1 MDYTAHYPSPLGN
14 LLMASDGNA
23 LVGLWFDGQQHFAE
37 TLDAETIVRPDLQLF
52 ARVQQWLDLYF
63 GGIMPDFVPPL
74 QLRDSDFQKR
84 VWRALLAIPVGQTE
98 TYGGLAKQLGCR
110 SAQAIGLAVGRNPIS
125 IIVPCHRV
133 VGAEGALIGYAAG
146 VDIKRWLLEWERT
159 AFSNNS
165 KNVDFLRH
173 LKTIEKN

>member
-1 MDYTAHYPSPLGN
+1 MDYTAHYRSPLGDM
-14 LLMASDGNA
+14 LMASDGDA

-37 TLDAETIVRPDLQLF
+37 TLGVESVERPDLQLF
-52 ARVQQWLDLYF
+52 ARVRQWLDLYF

-74 QLRDSDFQKR
+74 QLRGSDFQKR
-84 VWRALLAIPVGQTE
+84 VWRALLAIPMGQTE
-98 TYGGLAKQLGCR
+98 TYGNLAQRLGCR
-110 SAQAIGLAVGRNPIS
+110 SAQAIGHAVGRNAIS

-146 VDIKRWLLEWERT
+146 VDKKRWLLEWERT

-165 KNVDFLRH
+165 MNVDFLRH